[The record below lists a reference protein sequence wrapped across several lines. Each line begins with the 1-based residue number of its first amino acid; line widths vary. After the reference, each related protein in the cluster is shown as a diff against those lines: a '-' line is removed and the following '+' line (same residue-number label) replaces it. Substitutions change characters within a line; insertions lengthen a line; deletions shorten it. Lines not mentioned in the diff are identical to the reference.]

1 MSQEIALAIVAAG
14 GVIFTAV
21 GTYAVILQ
29 AVWMSRPLE
38 LDKDNEQ

>member
-1 MSQEIALAIVAAG
+1 MSQQIALIVVAAG

-29 AVWMSRPLE
+29 AKWMSRPLE
-38 LDKDNEQ
+38 QDNKQ